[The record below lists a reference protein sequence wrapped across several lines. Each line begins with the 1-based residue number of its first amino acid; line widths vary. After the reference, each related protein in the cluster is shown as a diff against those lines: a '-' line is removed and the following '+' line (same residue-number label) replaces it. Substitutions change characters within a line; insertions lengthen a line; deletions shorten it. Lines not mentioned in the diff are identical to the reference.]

1 MPQFQ
6 PETDYTPPAWT
17 RPLAWL
23 TNPHGLNDDRRLR
36 AAVEGKVVMVTG
48 ASFGIGEATAK
59 RLAAMGAKVLLVA
72 RTKEKLDVV
81 AEAIRKAGGWAAVY
95 PADLSKPEAAAAL
108 AEQVLRDHGTVD
120 ILLNNAGRS
129 IRRSIHQSYDRFHD
143 FERTMAINYLGPVQ
157 LVLGLIPAMRA
168 RKQGQI
174 INISTWGVKIP
185 PGANWAAYQA
195 SKAAFDVW
203 LRSVATEIKGD
214 GIDVTSIYPAVV
226 YTRMS
231 APTKALHQMPGMSVE
246 EAAHVIERAIVER
259 PDDISPPWLW
269 GMQVASVTLSKPVR
283 WLMRK
288 AYKPAFT
295 K

>member
-1 MPQFQ
+1 MSAAPDQ
-6 PETDYTPPAWT
+6 YTPPSWT

-36 AAVEGKVVMVTG
+36 EAVQGKTVMVTG

-59 RLAAMGAKVLLVA
+59 RLAGMGAKVLLVA
-72 RTKEKLDVV
+72 RTQEKLEGV
-81 AEAIRKAGGWAAVY
+81 AQAIRATGGEAVVY
-95 PADLSKPEAAAAL
+95 AVDLSKPHDAAAL
-108 AEQVLRDHGTVD
+108 AERVLKEHGHLD

-129 IRRSIHQSYDRFHD
+129 IRRSIHESYDRFHD

-157 LVLGLIPAMRA
+157 LVLGFIPSMRA
-168 RKQGQI
+168 RQQGQI

-203 LRSVATEIKGD
+203 LRSVATEIKPD
-214 GIDVTSIYPAVV
+214 GIDVTSIYPAIV

-231 APTKALHQMPGMSVE
+231 APTKALHHMPGMSVE

-283 WLMRK
+283 WLMQKTYR
-288 AYKPAFT
+288 PAFT
-295 K
+295 KR

>member
-95 PADLSKPEAAAAL
+95 PADLSMPEAAAAL

-203 LRSVATEIKGD
+203 LRSVATEIKPD

>member
-1 MPQFQ
+1 MSAAPDQ
-6 PETDYTPPAWT
+6 YTPPAWT
-17 RPLAWL
+17 RPLAWF

-36 AAVEGKVVMVTG
+36 EAVQGKTVMVTG

-59 RLAAMGAKVLLVA
+59 RLASMGAKVLLVA
-72 RTKEKLDVV
+72 RTQDKLEVV
-81 AEAIRKAGGWAAVY
+81 AQAIRAAGGEAVVY
-95 PADLSKPEAAAAL
+95 AVDLSKPHDAAAL
-108 AEQVLRDHGTVD
+108 AERVLKEHGHLD

-129 IRRSIHQSYDRFHD
+129 IRRSIHESYDRFHD

-157 LVLGLIPAMRA
+157 LVLGFIPSMRA

-203 LRSVATEIKGD
+203 LRSVSTEIKPD

-231 APTKALHQMPGMSVE
+231 APTKALHHMPGMSVE

-283 WLMRK
+283 WLMQKTYR
-288 AYKPAFT
+288 PAFT
-295 K
+295 KR

>member
-1 MPQFQ
+1 MSGHDP
-6 PETDYTPPAWT
+6 DYVPPAWT

-23 TNPHGLNDDRRLR
+23 TNPHGLNDDARLR
-36 AAVEGKVVMVTG
+36 AAVAGKVVMVTG

-72 RTKEKLDVV
+72 RTRDKLEVV
-81 AEAIRKAGGWAAVY
+81 AEAIRRAGGEAVVY
-95 PADLSKPEAAAAL
+95 PVDLSKPADAAAL
-108 AEQVLRDHGTVD
+108 AERVLREQGPVD

-168 RKQGQI
+168 RRQGQI
-174 INISTWGVKIP
+174 INISTWGVKVP

-203 LRSVATEIKGD
+203 LRSVATEIKPD
-214 GIDVTSIYPAVV
+214 GIDVTSIYPAIV

-231 APTKALHQMPGMSVE
+231 APTKALHHMPGMSVE

-283 WLMRK
+283 WLMQK

>member
-1 MPQFQ
+1 MSGHDP
-6 PETDYTPPAWT
+6 DYVPPAWT
-17 RPLAWL
+17 RPLAWF
-23 TNPHGLNDDRRLR
+23 TNPHGLNDDARLR
-36 AAVEGKVVMVTG
+36 AAVAGKVVMVTG

-72 RTKEKLDVV
+72 RTQDKLEVV
-81 AEAIRKAGGWAAVY
+81 AEAIRRAGGEAVVY
-95 PADLSKPEAAAAL
+95 PVDLSKPADAAAL
-108 AEQVLRDHGTVD
+108 AERVLREQGRVD

-168 RKQGQI
+168 RQQGQI
-174 INISTWGVKIP
+174 INISTWGVKVP

-203 LRSVATEIKGD
+203 LRSVATEIKAD
-214 GIDVTSIYPAVV
+214 GIDVTSIYPAIV

-231 APTKALHQMPGMSVE
+231 APTKALHHMPGMSAE

-288 AYKPAFT
+288 VYKPALT